1 MDTSPQVVNPLF
13 ANEILQLLPADE
25 MRRLRPYLT
34 RIRLVNGAVLHQA
47 GERIEHILFVEQGF
61 ISMVATT
68 NGPDGRVEV
77 GLTGRESI
85 VGSLALL
92 VPGATSYVQAMVQ
105 MNGAAYRIP
114 AAAVLAIL
122 EHLPALRRLMLHAFE
137 ASLAQI
143 AQTAAC
149 NSRHTVPERLTRW
162 LLMAHDRVDGNEL
175 ALTQEFLA
183 IMLAVRRPG
192 VTIAIGEL
200 QATGLV
206 QHSRGR
212 ILICDRPG
220 LEAATCACYALV
232 QKFVRALTSREI

>member
-1 MDTSPQVVNPLF
+1 MDTSPQAVKPLL

-25 MRRLRPYLT
+25 IRRLRPYLT

-47 GERIEHILFVEQGF
+47 GERIEHVLFVEQGF

-68 NGPDGRVEV
+68 DGPESRVEV
-77 GLTGRESI
+77 GLIGRESM
-85 VGSLALL
+85 VGILALL
-92 VPGATSYVQAMVQ
+92 IPGATSYVQAMVQ
-105 MNGAAYRIP
+105 MNGAAFRIP
-114 AAAVLAIL
+114 AAAILATL
-122 EHLPALRRLMLHAFE
+122 EYLPTLRRLMLQAFE
-137 ASLAQI
+137 ASLAQL

-162 LLMAHDRVDGNEL
+162 LLMAHDRVDGDEL
-175 ALTQEFLA
+175 ALTQEFLS

-200 QATGLV
+200 EARRLV

-212 ILICDRPG
+212 ILVCDRPG
-220 LEAATCACYALV
+220 LEAATCVCYARV
-232 QKFVRALTSREI
+232 QKFINSIAEREM